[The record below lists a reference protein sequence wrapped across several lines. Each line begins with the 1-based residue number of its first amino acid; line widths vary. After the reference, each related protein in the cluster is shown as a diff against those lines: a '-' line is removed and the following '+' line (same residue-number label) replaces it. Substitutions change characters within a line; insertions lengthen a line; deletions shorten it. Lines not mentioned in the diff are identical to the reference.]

1 MNRPQKRMLLLVLAL
16 VVLVLL
22 TSCLYMLGMGYL
34 EGRPRGFWSS
44 LEWASETI
52 STTGYGAD
60 HSWKHPLMVMFVA
73 VVQFIGVFLVFLI
86 FPIYLIPVLEE
97 RFQSKVPTEA
107 RDARDHVLIFD
118 HGPAVATLL
127 EELNA
132 AGEPTVIIEK
142 DEEEARMLKDK
153 GHRVVHGWLDDNVL
167 NLCALDHARAL
178 VLNSTDERNAAA
190 IITARQSGFKG
201 DILALVE
208 TPLHRQPMM
217 LAGATATYTPRLVL
231 GAALAARASRR
242 ITTAVPGI
250 QQLGS
255 RLQVSEARIARA
267 SKLAGQTL
275 AEASI
280 GRTTGVTVIGQWIG
294 GKLIANPSP
303 GMRLEPGGILIVV
316 GSNASIERF
325 TGLCSGTTHLRR
337 SGPIVVAGYGDVG
350 RKVVELL
357 DDVGEDTRVISI
369 EEADG
374 VDVVG
379 NVVDPQALQAVGVQ
393 DAQAVVVAVSD
404 DQSSLLATI
413 ILKDLAPAVPV
424 IARVNRAENLKRI
437 YGAGAEFA
445 LSISQ
450 VAGQLLAW
458 RLLGKQAVSVDPR
471 LKILSTRSDELTA
484 KHPAELR
491 IRDNTGS
498 SVVAVERGQEML
510 VEFGPEFRFEPGDTV
525 HICGTIEATRK
536 FEEMFPA
543 TPGSGNRS
551 GA

>member
-16 VVLVLL
+16 VGLVIT
-22 TSCLYMLGMGYL
+22 TSLVYMLGMTHL
-34 EGRPRGFWSS
+34 EGRSRGFWSA

-60 HSWKHPLMVMFVA
+60 HTWKHPLMVIYVA

-97 RFQSKVPTEA
+97 RFQSKTPTEA
-107 RDARDHVLIFD
+107 RDARNHVLVFQ

-127 EELNA
+127 EELSA
-132 AGEPTVIIEK
+132 AGEPTLIIEE
-142 DEEEARMLKDK
+142 DEDEARSLMER
-153 GHRVVHGWLDDNVL
+153 GYRVVHGRLDEDVFS
-167 NLCALDHARAL
+167 LCALEHARAL
-178 VLNSTDERNAAA
+178 VLNSSDERNAAA
-190 IITARQSGFKG
+190 TITARQSGFRG

-255 RLQVSEARIARA
+255 RLQVSEARIARD

-280 GRTTGVTVIGQWIG
+280 GQATGVTVIGQWIG
-294 GKLIANPSP
+294 GKLTANPSP
-303 GMRLEPGGILIVV
+303 DMRLEPGGILIVV

-357 DDVGEDTRVISI
+357 DDVGEQTRVISI
-369 EEADG
+369 EEDDG

-379 NVVDPQALQAVGVQ
+379 NAVDPQALEAAGVK
-393 DAQAVVVAVSD
+393 DAQAVVVAVGD

-471 LKILSTRSDELTA
+471 LKILSTRSGSLTRQ
-484 KHPAELR
+484 HPAGLR
-491 IRDNTGS
+491 IRDKTGC
-498 SVVAVERGQEML
+498 SVVAVERGREML
-510 VEFGPEFRFEPGDTV
+510 VEFGRDFRFQADDTV
-525 HICGTIEATRK
+525 HICGTVEATRK
-536 FEEMFPA
+536 FEEIFPA
-543 TPGSGNRS
+543 TR
-551 GA
+551 